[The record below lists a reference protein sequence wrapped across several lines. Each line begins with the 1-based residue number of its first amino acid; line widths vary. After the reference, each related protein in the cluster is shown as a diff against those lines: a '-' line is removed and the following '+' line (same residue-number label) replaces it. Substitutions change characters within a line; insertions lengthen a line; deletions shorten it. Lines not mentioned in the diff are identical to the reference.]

1 MKKICITMI
10 CIILLISLCKNV
22 QAENDLV
29 DVLLLNSYH
38 DGYEWS
44 NDTKQGVKEMLD
56 EGKAEYHFRIEHM
69 DTKNI
74 STDAYM
80 EELVKLYKV
89 KYDKDEFEIIIA
101 ADDNAL
107 KFLLKY
113 RDELFD
119 KTPVFFCG
127 VNTLATHD
135 LSGADNFYGVVEKHS
150 ISQTVEIAMKLNS
163 NLKNVYLVVDDSITG
178 RATKK
183 DAYSDME
190 YLKDTINFKVVEERS
205 FEEIVEFVKRL
216 DLKNSIVI
224 QSYFVIDKDGSTYPL
239 DYTARR
245 LIESSSVP
253 VFGIFS
259 FGFGEGSV
267 GGKFVEGYTQGQR
280 VARMVN
286 EYVENG
292 SISGDRFII
301 DESFNRYYF
310 DYNVI
315 KKFNY
320 NTDLLPNESIIIN
333 EPISFYK
340 RHEIV
345 INVSLGVLVL
355 LMIYVYIL
363 RRQIYVQTSRIVVT
377 QTQLMES
384 EKMASLGRL
393 VAGVAHEV
401 NTPLGIGVSLS
412 SLITKET
419 NKLNKKLEERTLSQ
433 KSLKETLAKI
443 NHSSELMES
452 TMERASELI
461 RNFKQVA
468 VDQTVDEERDIELG
482 RYIKNIISSLNSEL
496 KQKNIKITINSKE
509 EININCYT
517 GALYQ
522 IILNLVMN
530 SLKHG
535 FDGRDEGTIQID
547 IKRNWQDY
555 KHIKGPSISIIYI
568 DDGVGISKT
577 ELKKIYDPFF
587 TTKRNK
593 GGSGLGLNIVYN
605 LVNRRL
611 NGTISCQSSVNEYT
625 KFEIVFPNQSDK
637 YV

>member
-1 MKKICITMI
+1 
-10 CIILLISLCKNV
+10 
-22 QAENDLV
+22 
-29 DVLLLNSYH
+29 LLNSYH

-44 NDTKQGVKEMLD
+44 NDTKQGVKEVLD
-56 EGKAEYHFRIEHM
+56 EGEVEYHFRIEHM

-80 EELVKLYKV
+80 KELVKLYKV

-135 LSGADNFYGVVEKHS
+135 LSKVDNFYGVVEKHS
-150 ISQTVEIAMKLNS
+150 IVQTVEVAMKLNN
-163 NLKNVYLVVDDSITG
+163 NLKNVYLVVDDTITG

-205 FEEIVEFVKRL
+205 FDEILEFVKRL

-224 QSYFVIDKDGSTYPL
+224 QSYFVVDKDGSTYPL
-239 DYTARR
+239 DYTARK
-245 LIESSSVP
+245 LVENSSVP

-310 DYNVI
+310 DYNI
-315 KKFNY
+315 LKKYKY
-320 NTDLLPNESIIIN
+320 NTDLLPIESIIIN

-482 RYIKNIISSLNSEL
+482 GYIKNIISSLNSEL
-496 KQKNIKITINSKE
+496 KQKNIKIIINSKE
-509 EININCYT
+509 DININCYT

-535 FDGRDEGTIQID
+535 FDGRDGGTIQID

-611 NGTISCQSSVNEYT
+611 KGTISCESSVNEYT

>member
-1 MKKICITMI
+1 
-10 CIILLISLCKNV
+10 
-22 QAENDLV
+22 
-29 DVLLLNSYH
+29 
-38 DGYEWS
+38 
-44 NDTKQGVKEMLD
+44 
-56 EGKAEYHFRIEHM
+56 
-69 DTKNI
+69 
-74 STDAYM
+74 
-80 EELVKLYKV
+80 
-89 KYDKDEFEIIIA
+89 
-101 ADDNAL
+101 
-107 KFLLKY
+107 
-113 RDELFD
+113 
-119 KTPVFFCG
+119 
-127 VNTLATHD
+127 
-135 LSGADNFYGVVEKHS
+135 
-150 ISQTVEIAMKLNS
+150 
-163 NLKNVYLVVDDSITG
+163 
-178 RATKK
+178 
-183 DAYSDME
+183 
-190 YLKDTINFKVVEERS
+190 
-205 FEEIVEFVKRL
+205 
-216 DLKNSIVI
+216 
-224 QSYFVIDKDGSTYPL
+224 
-239 DYTARR
+239 
-245 LIESSSVP
+245 
-253 VFGIFS
+253 
-259 FGFGEGSV
+259 
-267 GGKFVEGYTQGQR
+267 
-280 VARMVN
+280 
-286 EYVENG
+286 
-292 SISGDRFII
+292 
-301 DESFNRYYF
+301 
-310 DYNVI
+310 
-315 KKFNY
+315 
-320 NTDLLPNESIIIN
+320 
-333 EPISFYK
+333 
-340 RHEIV
+340 
-345 INVSLGVLVL
+345 
-355 LMIYVYIL
+355 MIYVYIL

-401 NTPLGIGVSLS
+401 STPLGIGVSLS

-482 RYIKNIISSLNSEL
+482 GYIKNIISSLNSEL
-496 KQKNIKITINSKE
+496 KQKNIKIIINSKE
-509 EININCYT
+509 DININCYT

-535 FDGRDEGTIQID
+535 FDGRDGGTIQID

-611 NGTISCQSSVNEYT
+611 KGTISCESSVNEYT

>member
-1 MKKICITMI
+1 
-10 CIILLISLCKNV
+10 
-22 QAENDLV
+22 
-29 DVLLLNSYH
+29 
-38 DGYEWS
+38 
-44 NDTKQGVKEMLD
+44 
-56 EGKAEYHFRIEHM
+56 M

-80 EELVKLYKV
+80 KELVKLYKV

-135 LSGADNFYGVVEKHS
+135 LSKVDNFYGVVEKHS
-150 ISQTVEIAMKLNS
+150 IVQTVEVAMKLNN
-163 NLKNVYLVVDDSITG
+163 NLKNVYLVVDDTITG

-205 FEEIVEFVKRL
+205 FDEILEFVKRL

-224 QSYFVIDKDGSTYPL
+224 QSYFVVDKDGSTYPL
-239 DYTARR
+239 DYTARK
-245 LIESSSVP
+245 LVENSSVP

-310 DYNVI
+310 DYNI
-315 KKFNY
+315 LKKYKY
-320 NTDLLPNESIIIN
+320 NTDLLPIESIIIN

-482 RYIKNIISSLNSEL
+482 GYIKNIISSLNSEL
-496 KQKNIKITINSKE
+496 KQKNIKIIINSKE
-509 EININCYT
+509 DININCYT

-535 FDGRDEGTIQID
+535 FDGRDGGTIQID

-611 NGTISCQSSVNEYT
+611 KGTISCESSVNEYT